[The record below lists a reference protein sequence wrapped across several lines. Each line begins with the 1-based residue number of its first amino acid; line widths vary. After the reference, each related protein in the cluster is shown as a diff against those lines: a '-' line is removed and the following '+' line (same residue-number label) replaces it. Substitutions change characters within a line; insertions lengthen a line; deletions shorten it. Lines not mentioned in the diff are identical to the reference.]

1 MKKNEL
7 FDNVKF
13 LLNNQNKMKKIL
25 LGFALLFG
33 TAQTQ
38 AQESNLQLKGTVID
52 TVAQYV
58 YLQKF
63 HNKMFTTID
72 SAKVKEGSFSFKT
85 KVKTP
90 ELYGLSVNTEDSPL
104 YVFLEK
110 GPINVKLSPKKYYS
124 TSVVEGSESQNLFES
139 YRKSKEV
146 EISTFITEN
155 PKSIVPAYVLYRN
168 WSYRLTPEQITQN
181 IALLDKSQ
189 QNSTYVKELKELV
202 TVLDGLSVGKKVPD
216 FTANDPQGKS
226 VRLSENLKGYTLVD
240 FWASWCG
247 PCRREN
253 PNIVAAY
260 KEFHDKG
267 FNIVGVSLDKKKE
280 NWIKGIQ
287 DDNLTWLHV
296 SDLLFWNSAIAKLYG
311 VRAIPGNYLVD
322 SKGIIVAKNLHGEEL
337 QTTLRSLLGQAN

>member
-1 MKKNEL
+1 
-7 FDNVKF
+7 
-13 LLNNQNKMKKIL
+13 MKKIL
-25 LGFALLFG
+25 LGFALFLG
-33 TAQTQ
+33 VSQTQ
-38 AQESNLQLKGTVID
+38 AQESNLQLKGTVTD
-52 TVAQYV
+52 TVVQYV

-72 SAKVKEGSFSFKT
+72 SVKVKDGNFSFKT

-90 ELYGLSVNTEDSPL
+90 ELYGLSVNTEESPL
-104 YVFLEK
+104 YIFLEK
-110 GPINVKLSPKKYYS
+110 TSITVKLSPKKYY
-124 TSVVEGSESQNLFES
+124 TSSIVEGSESQNLFEA
-139 YRKSKEV
+139 YKKSKDV
-146 EISTFITEN
+146 EISKFITEN
-155 PKSIVPAYVLYRN
+155 PKSIVSAYVLYRN

-181 IALLDKSQ
+181 IALLDKNLQST
-189 QNSTYVKELKELV
+189 TYVKELKELV
-202 TVLDGLSVGKKVPD
+202 TVLDGLAVGKKAPD
-216 FTANDPQGKS
+216 FTADDPQGKP

-260 KEFHDKG
+260 KEYHDKG
-267 FNIVGVSLDKKKE
+267 FSIIGVSLDKKKE

-337 QTTLRSLLGQAN
+337 QTTLKSLLGQAN

>member
-1 MKKNEL
+1 
-7 FDNVKF
+7 
-13 LLNNQNKMKKIL
+13 MKKIL
-25 LGFALLFG
+25 LGFGFLFG
-33 TAQTQ
+33 IFQTQ
-38 AQESNLQLKGTVID
+38 AQENNLQLKGTVVD

-72 SAKVKEGSFSFKT
+72 SVKVKDGSFSFKT

-90 ELYGLSVNTEDSPL
+90 ELYGLSVNTADSPL
-104 YVFLEK
+104 YIFLEK
-110 GPINVKLSPKKYYS
+110 GPITVKLSPKKYYT
-124 TSVVEGSESQNLFES
+124 TSVVEGSAAQDLFET
-139 YRKSKEV
+139 YKKTKDV
-146 EISTFITEN
+146 EISKFITEH
-155 PKSIVPAYVLYRN
+155 PTSIVSAYVLYRN

-189 QNSTYVKELKELV
+189 QSTTYVKELKELAI
-202 TVLDGLSVGKKVPD
+202 VLDGLAVGKKAPD
-216 FTANDPQGKS
+216 FAANNTEGKP
-226 VRLSENLKGYTLVD
+226 VRFSENLKGYTLVD

-267 FNIVGVSLDKKKE
+267 FNIIAISLDKKKE

-287 DDNLTWLHV
+287 DDNLTWTHV
-296 SDLLFWNSAIAKLYG
+296 SDLLFWNSAVAKLYG
-311 VRAIPGNYLVD
+311 VRAIPANYLVD

-337 QTTLRSLLGQAN
+337 QSTLKSLLDKKVSTN